1 MSIRSIVVGL
11 TFLASAAAVPS
22 VAAAQ
27 TVAYA
32 EPGTTNCR
40 AGPSTGYQV
49 LTQVYGGTPV
59 QILSSQ
65 RGWYYVSVHG
75 RRCWMASS
83 RLQFAQARPP
93 VIVAPEPYYVPRY
106 RSYPYFYG
114 GPSFS
119 FSFGD
124 FDRHRH
130 WRPRRDRDRHWRPR
144 RDRDRHWRRRWRRD
158 HHWDRD

>member
-40 AGPSTGYQV
+40 AGPSPRYQV

-93 VIVAPEPYYVPRY
+93 VIVAPAPYYQP
-106 RSYPYFYG
+106 YPYFYG

-130 WRPRRDRDRHWRPR
+130 WRPRRDRDRHWR
-144 RDRDRHWRRRWRRD
+144 RRWRRD